1 MSTHSV
7 QSAWWLC
14 WNSCRFFLNG
24 SSCYASKMPCLQID
38 EFEAGSPDACNE
50 ACFNNVLCQYYT
62 YSPDSTDC
70 LLYNSCQI
78 SEDVCDDCL
87 TSEVA
92 CTEEEGIFIHT
103 SICKR
108 EVFVCLF
115 VCLYLEPK
123 LQEGFQPNLA
133 WATPWHLWVTSK
145 YFFGLT
151 PPPPQ
156 GGV

>member
-14 WNSCRFFLNG
+14 WNSCRFFLNV

-50 ACFNNVLCQYYT
+50 ACFNTVICQYYT
-62 YSPDSTDC
+62 YSPESTDC

-78 SEDVCDDCL
+78 SEDVCEDCL

-92 CTEEEGIFIHT
+92 CSDEGNTGGAKIKNT
-103 SICKR
+103 Q
-108 EVFVCLF
+108 
-115 VCLYLEPK
+115 EPVSHQAK
-123 LQEGFQPNLA
+123 I
-133 WATPWHLWVTSK
+133 SC
-145 YFFGLT
+145 FFFDRRRPLVGA
-151 PPPPQ
+151 
-156 GGV
+156 

>member
-50 ACFNNVLCQYYT
+50 ACFNTAICQYYT

-78 SEDVCDDCL
+78 SEDVCEDCL

-92 CTEEEGIFIHT
+92 CSDEGNAGGDKIKEYPTTCFSPGKNI
-103 SICKR
+103 
-108 EVFVCLF
+108 LF
-115 VCLYLEPK
+115 FDRRRPLV
-123 LQEGFQPNLA
+123 GA
-133 WATPWHLWVTSK
+133 
-145 YFFGLT
+145 
-151 PPPPQ
+151 
-156 GGV
+156 